1 MTTDLLPCP
10 FCGAM
15 PEVDLGFS
23 DAPYPPGHEF
33 ISCPTVFINVPGGPD
48 QSCGAHAQGAAAWN
62 RRADNSARLAA
73 ALLKAEAALERTAE
87 QALWSEIPEYN
98 RAALDDGEFQRG
110 YDAAISNARAALAE
124 IKTMTGCENG

>member
-48 QSCGAHAQGAAAWN
+48 QSCGAHAQGAWAWN
-62 RRADNSARLAA
+62 RRTNPHAA
-73 ALLKAEAALERTAE
+73 ALLKADEALVDVRDNFVTKGQGAW
-87 QALWSEIPEYN
+87 QV
-98 RAALDDGEFQRG
+98 LD
-110 YDAAISNARAALAE
+110 AALAD
-124 IKTMTGCENG
+124 IRKITGGENG